1 MKREPGRLR
10 VKLAE
15 LLSDDVI
22 LVLPEDV
29 YPAKG
34 AYRTNKMLDNYVW
47 EAFGRS
53 RGGGSG
59 MVWSFQSYDTMSEC
73 VKHGITFIPI
83 TGSSFDVNAKSQ
95 RKV

>member
-10 VKLAE
+10 VKLAA

-29 YPAKG
+29 HSAKG
-34 AYRTNKMLDNYVW
+34 AYRTNKMLDNCVW
-47 EAFGRS
+47 EAYGRS

-59 MVWSFQSYDTMSEC
+59 MVWSFQSYDTMAEC
-73 VKHGITFIPI
+73 VKHGITFTQI
-83 TGSSFDVNAKSQ
+83 TGSSFDVNAKPHL
-95 RKV
+95 KV

>member
-1 MKREPGRLR
+1 MKRGPGRLR
-10 VKLAE
+10 IKLAA

-34 AYRTNKMLDNYVW
+34 AYRINKMLDNYVW
-47 EAFGRS
+47 EAFGRR
-53 RGGGSG
+53 RGGSSG
-59 MVWSFQSYDTMSEC
+59 MVWSFQSYDTMAEC
-73 VKHGITFIPI
+73 VKHGITFTQI
-83 TGSSFDVNAKSQ
+83 TGSSFDVNAKPQ